1 MTPNGARIRA
11 QSRKEVYDRLHR
23 IRLELEDLRRNC
35 GRSDKDAVEALKRT
49 CREQEE
55 EIERLKTEHEEAQE
69 QIKYL
74 KMLLSVKGTD
84 QTELVKAKTCIDHN
98 ANSQLL
104 QDQLLD
110 RLWAAEKHAW
120 SLEAERDN
128 LNIRL
133 SEKVLELNKLQ
144 LLYSNQS
151 MKLLV
156 AERDRATSSSSRETS
171 SCDLSSK

>member
-23 IRLELEDLRRNC
+23 IRL
-35 GRSDKDAVEALKRT
+35 
-49 CREQEE
+49 
-55 EIERLKTEHEEAQE
+55 EAQE

-171 SCDLSSK
+171 SCDLSIK